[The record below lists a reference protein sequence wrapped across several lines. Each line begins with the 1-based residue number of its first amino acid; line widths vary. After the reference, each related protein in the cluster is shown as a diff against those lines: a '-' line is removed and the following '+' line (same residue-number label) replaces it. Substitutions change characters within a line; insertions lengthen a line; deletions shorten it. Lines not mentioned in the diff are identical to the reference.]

1 MAPGSPT
8 PAPER
13 VGLGAAAHVARA
25 TARALVAAVTLL
37 TRVPVFRSRALD
49 ADDLA
54 RGAVLF
60 PLVGAA
66 LGGVVGGMAVALALV
81 VPALLA
87 AALAVGLELCLTGAL
102 HVDGL
107 ADSADGLAGRDQEHA
122 LEIMRDHSL
131 GTYGASALTLDLL
144 AKTVALAAL
153 AEHAEILSIVAAF
166 TVARAAPLLLGATL
180 PYARPGPGTGRLLAE
195 RLRARHAVAGIALAA
210 VLAALAIGPWF
221 GAAALLCLIAITAL
235 VGALARRRLR
245 GVTGDVMGAAL
256 ELTATLTV
264 AVAVGLG

>member
-13 VGLGAAAHVARA
+13 VRRGAAADAARA
-25 TARALVAAVTLL
+25 AARALVAAVTLL

-49 ADDLA
+49 ADDLV
-54 RGAVLF
+54 RGGVLF

-66 LGGVVGGMAVALALV
+66 LGGVVGGTAAALGLV

-87 AALAVGLELCLTGAL
+87 ATLAVALELCLTGAL
-102 HVDGL
+102 HVDAL
-107 ADSADGLAGRDQEHA
+107 ADSADGLAGRDREHA
-122 LEIMRDHSL
+122 LEVMRDHSL

-153 AEHAEILSIVAAF
+153 AEHAEILPVVAAF
-166 TVARAAPLLLGATL
+166 ALARAAPLLLGAAL

-210 VLAALAIGPWF
+210 ALAAAAIGPWF

-235 VGALARRRLR
+235 VGTLARRRLG

-256 ELTATLTV
+256 ELTATLTL
-264 AVAVGLG
+264 AMAIGLE